1 MSAGPS
7 DSDPLPRRESTLRAL
22 ATTALAAGAAFGVVT
37 GLLAGGLVGVLVEP
51 SLGFRLGLAVTL
63 AAGAL
68 FAIGTWCFARVTA
81 RTFEAAR
88 PEFAAET
95 LLHDGPA
102 NHRRGWEVA
111 GGWLYLTRSSL
122 VFRPHTFNVNTEE
135 WRVPLGEIIAVRPA
149 RTLLLFRIG
158 LRVFEGSGT
167 EQRLVVHRPDLWC
180 RWIER
185 ARAIPQFRHL
195 NTDLVLKSDGDLTAL
210 SATFTARG
218 LHELYLTRG
227 DDGRWYASFEAD
239 LVPREPETVIALLLD
254 AVESLPPPLR
264 TVWDG
269 CSLRELD
276 MGYDCGEEPWA
287 FNQGLSAGLLRRIA
301 AAGASLRVTL
311 YRWTDDRQSADGDP
325 AEGQA
330 ERPRSEVP
338 REAPEPAAISEHTP
352 AAAASG
358 EDVTPRQFHH
368 LNTDLVLKSDAD
380 LTTLAAALTA
390 QGLAESYLTRGDD
403 GRWHAGYA
411 ALGGP
416 REPETAISPILDAV
430 ESFAPQPR
438 AVWEA
443 CSLRELNIRYK
454 CGEEPWAF
462 NQGLSTG
469 LLRRVAAAGASIRIT
484 LYRWTGDGGTSDE
497 APAAD

>member
-7 DSDPLPRRESTLRAL
+7 DSDSLARRESSRRAL
-22 ATTALAAGAAFGVVT
+22 AATSLGAGTAFGVIT
-37 GLLAGGLVGVLVEP
+37 GLLTGGVVGVLVEP
-51 SLGFRLGLAVTL
+51 SLGFRMGLAVML
-63 AAGAL
+63 AAGAF

-88 PEFAAET
+88 HEFAAET

-102 NHRRGWEVA
+102 NLRRGWEVA

-149 RTLLLFRIG
+149 RTLLLFRTG
-158 LRVFEGSGT
+158 LRVLKRSGT

-185 ARAIPQFRHL
+185 ARAIPQFQHL

-227 DDGRWYASFEAD
+227 DDGRWYASFAAD
-239 LVPREPETVIALLLD
+239 LVPREPETVIALLVD

-276 MGYDCGEEPWA
+276 MGYDCGVEPWAFNQGLSAGLLRRVAAAGASLRVTLYRWTGDRRSADADPAARQAERPTSEGPRDEPEPAAISEHTPAAAPSGGDVTPPQFRHRNTDLVLQSDADVTGLVAELTTRRLPSVDVSRGDNGRWYVRFEVDAQLPEPETVIARMLDAVESLAPPLRAVWDGCSLREFDIRYDCGEEPWA
-287 FNQGLSAGLLRRIA
+287 FNQGLSAGLLRR
-301 AAGASLRVTL
+301 
-311 YRWTDDRQSADGDP
+311 
-325 AEGQA
+325 
-330 ERPRSEVP
+330 
-338 REAPEPAAISEHTP
+338 
-352 AAAASG
+352 
-358 EDVTPRQFHH
+358 
-368 LNTDLVLKSDAD
+368 
-380 LTTLAAALTA
+380 
-390 QGLAESYLTRGDD
+390 
-403 GRWHAGYA
+403 
-411 ALGGP
+411 
-416 REPETAISPILDAV
+416 
-430 ESFAPQPR
+430 
-438 AVWEA
+438 
-443 CSLRELNIRYK
+443 
-454 CGEEPWAF
+454 
-462 NQGLSTG
+462 
-469 LLRRVAAAGASIRIT
+469 VAAAGGSIRIT